1 LVSRR
6 NRSEH
11 VRQTLS
17 TSRRR
22 STIQCREVP
31 AGLQNELRQS
41 AAADFSRLTERQ
53 AGTLRASALQAEARC
68 ARLAIERLRWQ
79 LSCPP
84 PPRLAGS
91 YHSLNTAA
99 TAGRIA
105 TRPALSD
112 FQPLPQTAAAL
123 SAIQIRCGLTRQSD
137 ALLPCPFSM
146 GFHRPRC

>member
-1 LVSRR
+1 
-6 NRSEH
+6 
-11 VRQTLS
+11 Q
-17 TSRRR
+17 
-22 STIQCREVP
+22 
-31 AGLQNELRQS
+31 
-41 AAADFSRLTERQ
+41 
-53 AGTLRASALQAEARC
+53 
-68 ARLAIERLRWQ
+68 LAIERLRWQ

-91 YHSLNTAA
+91 YHPLNTAA

-137 ALLPCPFSM
+137 ALLPCPFLHAFSPTSLLKTFRTE
-146 GFHRPRC
+146 GSWKASTRFAARNRKNRVNIGLSALRDESKQRPRPHLCDQDIESI